1 MANWCY
7 GKMNVSGRK
16 ENIKNFLLTA
26 VKPVDRIGKALNQNL
41 LSLTEDDL
49 GLHLNVNSKDKSY
62 LSLNTN
68 HRGFIDSTYIKVL
81 SDKDNDYSLLLD
93 VRFANYVDTNA
104 LSEIAKQYNIDI
116 GVQATEETN
125 EFTQTIAVNKAGKI
139 MIDDIIERWLKHEQ
153 NRM

>member
-7 GKMNVSGRK
+7 GKMTVSGRK

-26 VKPVDRIGKALNQNL
+26 VKPVDKTGKTLNQNL

-81 SDKDNDYSLLLD
+81 SDKNNDHSLLLD
-93 VRFANYVDTNA
+93 VKFANYVDTNITNI

-139 MIDDIIERWLKHEQ
+139 MIDDIIER
-153 NRM
+153 

>member
-26 VKPVDRIGKALNQNL
+26 VKPVDRIGKALNQNF

-93 VRFANYVDTNA
+93 VRFANYVDTNV

-139 MIDDIIERWLKHEQ
+139 MIDDIIER
-153 NRM
+153 

>member
-7 GKMNVSGRK
+7 GKMTVSGRK
-16 ENIKNFLLTA
+16 ENTKNFLLTA
-26 VKPVDRIGKALNQNL
+26 VKPVDKTGKALNQNFL
-41 LSLTEDDL
+41 NLTEDDL
-49 GLHLNVNSKDKSY
+49 GLHLNVASKDKSY

-116 GVQATEETN
+116 DIQATEETN
-125 EFTQTIAVNKAGKI
+125 EFTQTIAVNKVGKV
-139 MIDDIIERWLKHEQ
+139 MINDIVKR
-153 NRM
+153 

>member
-7 GKMNVSGRK
+7 GKMTVSGKK
-16 ENIKNFLLTA
+16 ENTKNFLLTA
-26 VKPVDRIGKALNQNL
+26 VKLVDKTGKALNQNFL
-41 LSLTEDDL
+41 NLTEDNL
-49 GLHLNVNSKDKSY
+49 GLHLNVASKDKSY

-93 VRFANYVDTNA
+93 VKFANYVDTNA

-125 EFTQTIAVNKAGKI
+125 EFTQTIAVNKVGKI
-139 MIDDIIERWLKHEQ
+139 MINDIVER
-153 NRM
+153 

>member
-7 GKMNVSGRK
+7 GKMTVSGKK
-16 ENIKNFLLTA
+16 ENIKNLLLTA
-26 VKPVDRIGKALNQNL
+26 VKPVNQTGEILDQNL
-41 LSLTEDDL
+41 LNLTEDDI
-49 GLHLNVNSKDKSY
+49 GLHLNVASKDKSY

-125 EFTQTIAVNKAGKI
+125 EFAQTIAVNKVGKV
-139 MIDDIIERWLKHEQ
+139 MINDIVER
-153 NRM
+153 

>member
-7 GKMNVSGRK
+7 GKMTVSGRK

-26 VKPVDRIGKALNQNL
+26 VKPVDRTGEILDQNL
-41 LSLTEDDL
+41 LNLTEDEL
-49 GLHLNVNSKDKSY
+49 GLHLNVAYKDKSY
-62 LSLNTN
+62 FSLNTN

-81 SDKDNDYSLLLD
+81 SDKNNDHSLLLD
-93 VRFANYVDTNA
+93 VKFANYVDTNI

-125 EFTQTIAVNKAGKI
+125 EFTQTIAVNKVGKI
-139 MIDDIIERWLKHEQ
+139 MIDDTIER
-153 NRM
+153 

>member
-7 GKMNVSGRK
+7 GKMTVSGRK

-26 VKPVDRIGKALNQNL
+26 VKPVDRTGEILDQNL
-41 LSLTEDDL
+41 LNLTEDEL
-49 GLHLNVNSKDKSY
+49 GLHLNVAYKDKSY

-93 VRFANYVDTNA
+93 VRLANYVDTNA

-125 EFTQTIAVNKAGKI
+125 EFTQTIAVNKVGKVI
-139 MIDDIIERWLKHEQ
+139 INDIVER
-153 NRM
+153 

>member
-7 GKMNVSGRK
+7 GKMTVSGKK

-26 VKPVDRIGKALNQNL
+26 VKPVDKTGKTLNQNL
-41 LSLTEDDL
+41 LSFTEDDL

-81 SDKDNDYSLLLD
+81 SDKDNDYALLLD
-93 VRFANYVDTNA
+93 VKFANYVDTNA

-125 EFTQTIAVNKAGKI
+125 EFTQTIAVNKVGKV
-139 MIDDIIERWLKHEQ
+139 MINDIVER
-153 NRM
+153 

>member
-7 GKMNVSGRK
+7 GKMTVSGRK

-26 VKPVDRIGKALNQNL
+26 VKPVDRTGEILDQNL
-41 LSLTEDDL
+41 LNLTEDEL

-68 HRGFIDSTYIKVL
+68 NRGFIDSTYIKVL

-93 VRFANYVDTNA
+93 VKFANYVDTNV

-139 MIDDIIERWLKHEQ
+139 MIDDIIER
-153 NRM
+153 

>member
-7 GKMNVSGRK
+7 GKMTISGKK
-16 ENIKNFLLTA
+16 ENIKNLLLTA
-26 VKPVDRIGKALNQNL
+26 IKPVDRTGKALNQNL
-41 LSLTEDDL
+41 LNLTEDDL
-49 GLHLNVNSKDKSY
+49 GLHLNVASKDKSY

-81 SDKDNDYSLLLD
+81 SDKDNDYTLLLD
-93 VRFANYVDTNA
+93 VKFANYVDTNA

-125 EFTQTIAVNKAGKI
+125 EFTQTIAVNKVGKI
-139 MIDDIIERWLKHEQ
+139 MIDDIIER
-153 NRM
+153 

>member
-7 GKMNVSGRK
+7 GKMTVSGRK
-16 ENIKNFLLTA
+16 ENIKNFLLNA
-26 VKPVDRIGKALNQNL
+26 VKPIDRTGKALNQNL
-41 LSLTEDDL
+41 LNLTEDDL
-49 GLHLNVNSKDKSY
+49 GLHLNVASKNKSY

-93 VRFANYVDTNA
+93 VKFANYVDTNI

-116 GVQATEETN
+116 GIQATEETN
-125 EFTQTIAVNKAGKI
+125 EFTQTIAVNKVGKI
-139 MIDDIIERWLKHEQ
+139 MIDDIIER
-153 NRM
+153 

>member
-7 GKMNVSGRK
+7 GKMTVSGRK

-26 VKPVDRIGKALNQNL
+26 VKPVDRTGKALNQNL
-41 LSLTEDDL
+41 LNLTEDDL

-68 HRGFIDSTYIKVL
+68 NRGFIDNTYIKVL

-93 VRFANYVDTNA
+93 VKFANYVDTNV

-125 EFTQTIAVNKAGKI
+125 EFTQTIAVNKVGKI
-139 MIDDIIERWLKHEQ
+139 MIDDIIER
-153 NRM
+153 

>member
-7 GKMNVSGRK
+7 GKMTVSGKK
-16 ENIKNFLLTA
+16 ENIKNLLLTT
-26 VKPVDRIGKALNQNL
+26 VKPVNQTGEILDQNL
-41 LSLTEDDL
+41 LNLTEDDI
-49 GLHLNVNSKDKSY
+49 GLHLNVASKDKSY

-116 GVQATEETN
+116 GIQATEETN
-125 EFTQTIAVNKAGKI
+125 EFTQTIAVNKVGKV
-139 MIDDIIERWLKHEQ
+139 MINDIVER
-153 NRM
+153 

>member
-7 GKMNVSGRK
+7 GKMTVSGRK
-16 ENIKNFLLTA
+16 ENIKNFLLNA
-26 VKPVDRIGKALNQNL
+26 VKPIDRTGKALNQNL
-41 LSLTEDDL
+41 LNLTEDDL
-49 GLHLNVNSKDKSY
+49 GLHLNVASKNKSY

-68 HRGFIDSTYIKVL
+68 HRGFIDSAYIKVL

-104 LSEIAKQYNIDI
+104 LSKIAKQYNIDI

-125 EFTQTIAVNKAGKI
+125 EFTQTIAVNKVGKV
-139 MIDDIIERWLKHEQ
+139 MINDIVER
-153 NRM
+153 

>member
-7 GKMNVSGRK
+7 GKMTVSGRK
-16 ENIKNFLLTA
+16 ENIKNFLLTT
-26 VKPVDRIGKALNQNL
+26 VKPVDRTGEILDQNL
-41 LSLTEDDL
+41 LNLTEDEL

-68 HRGFIDSTYIKVL
+68 NRGFIDNTYIKVL

-93 VRFANYVDTNA
+93 VKFANYVDTNV

-125 EFTQTIAVNKAGKI
+125 EFAQTIAVNKVGKV
-139 MIDDIIERWLKHEQ
+139 MINDIIER
-153 NRM
+153 

>member
-7 GKMNVSGRK
+7 GKMTVSGKK
-16 ENIKNFLLTA
+16 ENTKNFLLTA
-26 VKPVDRIGKALNQNL
+26 VKLVDKTGKALNQNFL
-41 LSLTEDDL
+41 NLTEDDL
-49 GLHLNVNSKDKSY
+49 GLHLNVASKDKSY

-93 VRFANYVDTNA
+93 VKFANYVDTNA

-125 EFTQTIAVNKAGKI
+125 EFTQTIAVNKVGKI
-139 MIDDIIERWLKHEQ
+139 MINDIVER
-153 NRM
+153 

>member
-7 GKMNVSGRK
+7 GKMTVSGRK
-16 ENIKNFLLTA
+16 ENIKNFLLNA
-26 VKPVDRIGKALNQNL
+26 VKPIDRTGKALNQNL
-41 LSLTEDDL
+41 LNLTEDDL
-49 GLHLNVNSKDKSY
+49 GLHLNVASKNKSY

-93 VRFANYVDTNA
+93 VRFANYVNTNA

-125 EFTQTIAVNKAGKI
+125 EFTQTIAVNKVGKI
-139 MIDDIIERWLKHEQ
+139 MIDDIIER
-153 NRM
+153 

>member
-7 GKMNVSGRK
+7 GKMTVSGRK

-26 VKPVDRIGKALNQNL
+26 VKPVDRTGEILDQNL
-41 LSLTEDDL
+41 LNLTEDEL

-68 HRGFIDSTYIKVL
+68 NRGFIDSTYIKVL

-93 VRFANYVDTNA
+93 VKFANYVDTNV

-116 GVQATEETN
+116 SVQATEETN
-125 EFTQTIAVNKAGKI
+125 ESTQTIAVNKAGKI
-139 MIDDIIERWLKHEQ
+139 MIDDIIER
-153 NRM
+153 

>member
-7 GKMNVSGRK
+7 GKMTISGKK

-26 VKPVDRIGKALNQNL
+26 VKPVDWTGEILDQNL

-49 GLHLNVNSKDKSY
+49 GLHLNVASKDKSY

-93 VRFANYVDTNA
+93 VKFANYVDTNA

-116 GVQATEETN
+116 GVQATEEIN
-125 EFTQTIAVNKAGKI
+125 EFTQTIAVNKVGTV
-139 MIDDIIERWLKHEQ
+139 MINDIVER
-153 NRM
+153 

>member
-7 GKMNVSGRK
+7 GKMTVSGRK

-26 VKPVDRIGKALNQNL
+26 VKPVDKTGKTLNQNL

-81 SDKDNDYSLLLD
+81 SNKDNDYSLLLD
-93 VRFANYVDTNA
+93 VKFANYVDTNA

-125 EFTQTIAVNKAGKI
+125 EFTQTIDVNKVGKV
-139 MIDDIIERWLKHEQ
+139 MINDIVER
-153 NRM
+153 

>member
-7 GKMNVSGRK
+7 GKMTVSGRK

-26 VKPVDRIGKALNQNL
+26 VKPVDKTGKTLNQNL
-41 LSLTEDDL
+41 LNLTEDEL

-68 HRGFIDSTYIKVL
+68 NRGFIDSTYIKVL

-93 VRFANYVDTNA
+93 VKFANYVDTNV

-139 MIDDIIERWLKHEQ
+139 MIDDIIER
-153 NRM
+153 

>member
-7 GKMNVSGRK
+7 GKMTVSGRK

-26 VKPVDRIGKALNQNL
+26 IKPVDRTGEILDQNL
-41 LSLTEDDL
+41 LNLTEDEL

-68 HRGFIDSTYIKVL
+68 NRSFIDSPYIKVL

-93 VRFANYVDTNA
+93 VKFANYVDTNT

-125 EFTQTIAVNKAGKI
+125 EFTQTIAVNKIGKI
-139 MIDDIIERWLKHEQ
+139 MINDIVER
-153 NRM
+153 

>member
-7 GKMNVSGRK
+7 GKMTVSGRK

-26 VKPVDRIGKALNQNL
+26 VKPVDRTGEILDQNL
-41 LSLTEDDL
+41 LNLTEDEL

-68 HRGFIDSTYIKVL
+68 NRGFIDNTYIKVP

-93 VRFANYVDTNA
+93 VKFANYVDTNV

-125 EFTQTIAVNKAGKI
+125 EFTQTIAVNKVGKI
-139 MIDDIIERWLKHEQ
+139 MIDDIIER
-153 NRM
+153 

>member
-7 GKMNVSGRK
+7 GKMTVSGKK
-16 ENIKNFLLTA
+16 ENIKNLLLTA
-26 VKPVDRIGKALNQNL
+26 VKPVNQTGEILDQNL
-41 LSLTEDDL
+41 LNLTEDDI
-49 GLHLNVNSKDKSY
+49 GLHLNVASKDKSY

-93 VRFANYVDTNA
+93 ARFANYVDTNA

-125 EFTQTIAVNKAGKI
+125 EFAQTIAVNKVGKV
-139 MIDDIIERWLKHEQ
+139 MINDIVER
-153 NRM
+153 

>member
-7 GKMNVSGRK
+7 GKMTVSGRK
-16 ENIKNFLLTA
+16 ENIKNLILTA
-26 VKPVDRIGKALNQNL
+26 IKPVDQTGKALNQNL
-41 LSLTEDDL
+41 LNLTEDDL

-93 VRFANYVDTNA
+93 VRFANYVDTNT

-125 EFTQTIAVNKAGKI
+125 EFTQTIAVNKVGKI
-139 MIDDIIERWLKHEQ
+139 MIDDIIER
-153 NRM
+153 

>member
-7 GKMNVSGRK
+7 GKMIVSGRK
-16 ENIKNFLLTA
+16 ENIKNFLLTT
-26 VKPVDRIGKALNQNL
+26 VKPVDRTGEILDQNL
-41 LSLTEDDL
+41 LNLTEDEL

-68 HRGFIDSTYIKVL
+68 NRGFIDNTYIKVL

-93 VRFANYVDTNA
+93 VKFANYVDTNV

-116 GVQATEETN
+116 GVKATEETN
-125 EFTQTIAVNKAGKI
+125 EFTQTIAVNKVGKI
-139 MIDDIIERWLKHEQ
+139 MIDDTIER
-153 NRM
+153 

>member
-7 GKMNVSGRK
+7 GKMTVSGRK

-26 VKPVDRIGKALNQNL
+26 VKPVDRTGEILDQNL
-41 LSLTEDDL
+41 LNLTEDDL

-93 VRFANYVDTNA
+93 VKFANYVDTNA

-125 EFTQTIAVNKAGKI
+125 EFTQTIAVNKVGKV
-139 MIDDIIERWLKHEQ
+139 MINDIVER
-153 NRM
+153 